1 MRLLLRGLSILIIF
15 ELGVLLL
22 FVPWSS
28 RFWESNG
35 VLDRFPGLRPLL
47 LNYFVRGVISGLGLL
62 DILIAGSM
70 IFSRGNPG
78 RK

>member
-1 MRLLLRGLSILIIF
+1 MKLLLRGLSILIVF
-15 ELGVLLL
+15 ELGVLLV
-22 FVPWSS
+22 FVPWSA

-35 VLDRFPGLRPLL
+35 LLDSFPALRPFL
-47 LNYFVRGVISGLGLL
+47 LNYFVRGIISGLGLL

-70 IFSRGNPG
+70 IFARGDSG